1 MLLDPVIFFVPGIFP
16 DIFPHRKEH
25 CGRDETVLNDEGE
38 EIWARVL
45 DDVTH
50 DEVPAAGEVVGE
62 VDHALTAELIGI
74 NTCLKQFQ
82 TIFMIFR

>member
-1 MLLDPVIFFVPGIFP
+1 MILPFPIFLPGIFP
-16 DIFPHRKEH
+16 NIFPHRKEN

-38 EIWARVL
+38 EIGARVL

-50 DEVPAAGEVVGE
+50 DEVPAAREVVGE

-74 NTCLKQFQ
+74 SACSKQFK
-82 TIFMIFR
+82 MII